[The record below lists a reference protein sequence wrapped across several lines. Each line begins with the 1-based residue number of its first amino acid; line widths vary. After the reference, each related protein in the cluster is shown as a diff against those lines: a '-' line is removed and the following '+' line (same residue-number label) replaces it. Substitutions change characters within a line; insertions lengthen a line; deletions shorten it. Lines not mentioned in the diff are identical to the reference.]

1 MRPREPWPLRA
12 GSGSQGR
19 RRLLPQVR
27 PRSSGPSLTNT
38 CMSGASWIL
47 SCRPRLVWAMMKKVE
62 GLKSVTL
69 AVDTGDKASV
79 GCEGR
84 DPPAAGGGVRPNALT
99 CGDRHLGEDLV
110 HKHLSTGLDRDDLGV
125 AGSGVR

>member
-84 DPPAAGGGVRPNALT
+84 DPPAAGGGSGPTPSPAETGIWVKIWFTNTSPLALT
-99 CGDRHLGEDLV
+99 VMTWE
-110 HKHLSTGLDRDDLGV
+110 
-125 AGSGVR
+125 

>member
-1 MRPREPWPLRA
+1 MRPREPWPLRV
-12 GSGSQGR
+12 GPGSQGR
-19 RRLLPQVR
+19 RRLLPQVS

-38 CMSGASWIL
+38 CMIGTSWIL
-47 SCRPRLVWAMMKKVE
+47 NCRPRLVWAMMKKVE

-84 DPPAAGGGVRPNALT
+84 DPRGAGPTLSPAEMGIWV
-99 CGDRHLGEDLV
+99 
-110 HKHLSTGLDRDDLGV
+110 
-125 AGSGVR
+125 